1 MTSPLWTLVLSQPPS
16 PAARVTEVS
25 EANPSTQGSL
35 QTAPERLPRTRL
47 SMPVR
52 RRPVFCIARR
62 SLRGAPL

>member
-1 MTSPLWTLVLSQPPS
+1 
-16 PAARVTEVS
+16 
-25 EANPSTQGSL
+25 L

-62 SLRGAPL
+62 SLRGEPL